1 MMTALPFNPGTPPP
15 APAAT
20 RTGTVKGTSGRT
32 EVDPGLFRRELDSRI
47 RPEGLTFSRHAQK
60 RLQMRGIEF
69 TPQGLDRIEQAVD
82 KAGQKG
88 SRDAVVLAGDL
99 ARVVNVKNR
108 AVVTVMNRD
117 DMQESVITNIDTAV
131 FA

>member
-1 MMTALPFNPGTPPP
+1 MTTLPIYPGTPPP

-20 RTGTVKGTSGRT
+20 RTGTVRGTAGRP
-32 EVDPGLFRRELDSRI
+32 EVDPGLFRRELDSLI
-47 RPEGLTFSRHAQK
+47 RPEGLKFSRHAQK

-69 TPQGLDRIEQAVD
+69 TPQGIDRIEKAVD
-82 KAGQKG
+82 KAEQKG
-88 SRDAVVLAGDL
+88 SRDVVVLAGDMAL
-99 ARVVNVKNR
+99 VVNVRNR

-117 DMQESVITNIDTAV
+117 NMQESVITNIDTAV